1 MQSYIKKIN
10 NTTKI
15 LKIFKNIFILLNCY
29 EIIAWRGMEG
39 WMGWQFDSIFIPFIL
54 TLYIWSGR
62 RYVWTDAG
70 ES

>member
-39 WMGWQFDSIFIPFIL
+39 GMGWQFD
-54 TLYIWSGR
+54 R
-62 RYVWTDAG
+62 KDQAG
-70 ES
+70 APQPPKGGGC